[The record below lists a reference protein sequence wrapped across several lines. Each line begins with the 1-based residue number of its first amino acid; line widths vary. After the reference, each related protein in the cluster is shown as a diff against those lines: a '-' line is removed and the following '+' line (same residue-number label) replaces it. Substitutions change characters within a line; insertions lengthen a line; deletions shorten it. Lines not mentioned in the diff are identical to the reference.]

1 MKIRYSP
8 RIFLAWYILLLPIAL
23 SLETHNILPIVSY
36 LDEAVSL
43 FFTIWLLARM
53 IKRKLERED
62 TFILVGLIL
71 FTIIGIVSNIYSKV
85 IPFKVSIF
93 IDAFVQWK
101 IFVCFLGAKYIAKT
115 DYCFQTIRYLRNASK
130 WLLWLGAIFGVI
142 SQFVDLGMSA
152 DGSIRYGIRSYSFL
166 LGNEGRYG
174 IVVAC
179 ALLILLYTTE
189 NKRRV
194 FCYEML
200 ALINIILTTKGVAY
214 IIAALYVTFRLT
226 FILIEKRKRFNLKTI
241 LPIAAAG
248 VGVSGYQIQNY
259 LLNNISPRMLLIRY
273 GFVTAN
279 TYFPFGSGFATYGSH
294 EAAIAYSPLYIEY
307 GWYHKFT
314 MGFNSREALDDNYLA
329 TIIGESGY
337 FGFVLFISLLSSVC
351 LQVNRIKSLDTKCKS
366 LVLSILACLMICFL
380 ATGITKSSIGVMA
393 FTVLGV
399 FKGLDEINW
408 EDNS

>member
-174 IVVAC
+174 IGVAC
-179 ALLILLYTTE
+179 ALL
-189 NKRRV
+189 
-194 FCYEML
+194 
-200 ALINIILTTKGVAY
+200 
-214 IIAALYVTFRLT
+214 
-226 FILIEKRKRFNLKTI
+226 
-241 LPIAAAG
+241 
-248 VGVSGYQIQNY
+248 
-259 LLNNISPRMLLIRY
+259 
-273 GFVTAN
+273 
-279 TYFPFGSGFATYGSH
+279 
-294 EAAIAYSPLYIEY
+294 
-307 GWYHKFT
+307 
-314 MGFNSREALDDNYLA
+314 
-329 TIIGESGY
+329 
-337 FGFVLFISLLSSVC
+337 C
-351 LQVNRIKSLDTKCKS
+351 L
-366 LVLSILACLMICFL
+366 
-380 ATGITKSSIGVMA
+380 
-393 FTVLGV
+393 
-399 FKGLDEINW
+399 W
-408 EDNS
+408 